1 MEEQELYK
9 QAVSAVPKVF
19 GWVSGYATWET
30 ALQFAWLIIS
40 FILARMV
47 SRYIRAAFK
56 REVASSD
63 DKKTSRWFLRPIV
76 LLRRAIY
83 PTAMIVLLFLFLVVS
98 ELFQLSNGLVEVF
111 ISLIMAWLVISFVTS
126 FIESRRGYRVATT
139 ILWVVAAMHILDVWQ
154 SSMAFLD
161 GFQYSFG
168 AKTISLLGFLRGI
181 LFISFFMWAANVLS
195 RTSDR
200 YIRHLDDLSPSVRV
214 LLGKLSKIALFA
226 IAPIMAMNAMGLD
239 LTTLTVFSGAAGL
252 GLGFGLQKVFSNY
265 ISGIILLLDKSIKP
279 GDVVAID
286 ATGTYGWVKSL
297 GARYVSLITRDGKE
311 HLIPNE
317 LLITEKVENWSHSDN
332 NVRIH
337 INVGISYD
345 SDLDKALELIAEA
358 VDEEPRIIKPPQPSI
373 LVMGFGESS
382 VDLEARCWIKD
393 PVNGVH
399 PVKSAVFKRIWHKF
413 KENNIKIPY
422 PQQDLHVQSVN
433 DLVLKKLV
441 SMQKKSG

>member
-1 MEEQELYK
+1 MEEQELYN
-9 QAVSAVPKVF
+9 QAVTAVPVIF
-19 GWVSGYATWET
+19 EWIAGYTTWET
-30 ALQFAWLIIS
+30 VLQIIWLSIS
-40 FILARMV
+40 FFIAHMV
-47 SRYIRAAFK
+47 SQYVRNVLKKQVSQEERK
-56 REVASSD
+56 R
-63 DKKTSRWFLRPIV
+63 SRWFLRPIV
-76 LLRRAIY
+76 LLRRAVY
-83 PTAMIVLLFLFLVVS
+83 PTVMVISLFVFLVGS
-98 ELFQLSNGLVEVF
+98 EVFGLRSGLVEVF

-154 SSMAFLD
+154 DSMAFLE
-161 GFQYSFG
+161 GFQYTLGS
-168 AKTISLLGFLRGI
+168 KDISLLGFLRGI
-181 LFISFFMWAANVLS
+181 VFVSFFMWAASALS

-200 YIRHLDDLSPSVRV
+200 YIRHLDDLTPSVRV
-214 LLGKLSKIALFA
+214 LLSKLTRIVLFVMA
-226 IAPIMAMNAMGLD
+226 AVMAMNSMGID
-239 LTTLTVFSGAAGL
+239 LTTLKVFSGAAGL
-252 GLGFGLQKVFSNY
+252 ALGFGLQKVFSNY

-286 ATGTYGWVKSL
+286 ETGTYGWVKSL
-297 GARYVSLITRDGKE
+297 GARYVSIITRDGKE

-337 INVGISYD
+337 IQVGISYD

-393 PVNGVH
+393 PVNGIH
-399 PVKSAVFKRIWHKF
+399 PVQSAVYKRIWHKF
-413 KENNIKIPY
+413 RENNIKIPFA
-422 PQQDLHVQSVN
+422 QRDLHLESVN
-433 DLVLKKLV
+433 DSILNRLIELGKD
-441 SMQKKSG
+441 SN